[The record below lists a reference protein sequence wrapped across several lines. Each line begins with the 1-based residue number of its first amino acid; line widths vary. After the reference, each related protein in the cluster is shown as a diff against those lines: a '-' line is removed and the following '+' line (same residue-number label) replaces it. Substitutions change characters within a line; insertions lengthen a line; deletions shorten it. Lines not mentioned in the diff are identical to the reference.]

1 MLSRRHDGER
11 IRFNEN
17 VVGPILC
24 LSFGSIARG
33 YVVTWPAV
41 DPDDQML
48 DPRGNRS
55 VSQLEMGHTF
65 CITQPTAVKRTKS
78 IDNDTL
84 TPRNPTGQSMF

>member
-48 DPRGNRS
+48 DPPG
-55 VSQLEMGHTF
+55 E
-65 CITQPTAVKRTKS
+65 
-78 IDNDTL
+78 
-84 TPRNPTGQSMF
+84 